1 MVEIIGWIAAGL
13 TTISFLPQAIKVLR
27 SNETSSI
34 SLWMYSIFSVGILC
48 WLIYGVYLKSSQMII
63 SNLITFLFAVII
75 LRAKVKNG

>member
-1 MVEIIGWIAAGL
+1 LEIIGWIAAGL
-13 TTISFLPQAIKVLR
+13 TTISFLPQAVKVLR

-34 SLWMYSIFSVGILC
+34 SLWMYSIFTIGILC

-63 SNLITFLFAVII
+63 SNLITFFFAVII

>member
-1 MVEIIGWIAAGL
+1 LEIIGWIAAGL

-34 SLWMYSIFSVGILC
+34 SLWMYSIFTIGILC

-63 SNLITFLFAVII
+63 SNLITFFFAVII
-75 LRAKVKNG
+75 LRAKIKNG

>member
-1 MVEIIGWIAAGL
+1 VELIGWIAAGL

-34 SLWMYSIFSVGILC
+34 SLWMYSIFSIGILC

-63 SNLITFLFAVII
+63 SNLITFFFAVII

>member
-1 MVEIIGWIAAGL
+1 MEIIGWIAAGL

-34 SLWMYSIFSVGILC
+34 SLWMYSIFTIGILC

-63 SNLITFLFAVII
+63 SNLITFFFAVII

>member
-1 MVEIIGWIAAGL
+1 VEIIGWIAAGL

-34 SLWMYSIFSVGILC
+34 SLWMYSIFAVGILC

>member
-1 MVEIIGWIAAGL
+1 VEIIGWIAAGL
-13 TTISFLPQAIKVLR
+13 TTISFLPQAVKVLR

-34 SLWMYSIFSVGILC
+34 SLWMYSIFTIGILC

-63 SNLITFLFAVII
+63 SNLITFFFAIII

>member
-1 MVEIIGWIAAGL
+1 VEIIGWIAAGL

-34 SLWMYSIFSVGILC
+34 SLWMYSIFAVGILC

-75 LRAKVKNG
+75 LRAKIKNG

>member
-1 MVEIIGWIAAGL
+1 LEIIGWIAAGL
-13 TTISFLPQAIKVLR
+13 TTISFLPQAVKVLR

-34 SLWMYSIFSVGILC
+34 SLWMYSIFTIGILC

>member
-1 MVEIIGWIAAGL
+1 VEIIGWIAAGL

-34 SLWMYSIFSVGILC
+34 SLWMYSIFTIGILC

-63 SNLITFLFAVII
+63 SNLITFFFAVII

>member
-1 MVEIIGWIAAGL
+1 MEIIGWIAAGL

-34 SLWMYSIFSVGILC
+34 SLWMYSIFTIGILC
-48 WLIYGVYLKSSQMII
+48 WLIYGVYLKSSQMIL
-63 SNLITFLFAVII
+63 SNLITFFFAVII

>member
-1 MVEIIGWIAAGL
+1 VEIIGWIAAGL

-34 SLWMYSIFSVGILC
+34 SLWMYSIFAVGILC

-63 SNLITFLFAVII
+63 SNLITFFFAVII

>member
-1 MVEIIGWIAAGL
+1 METIGWIAAGL

-34 SLWMYSIFSVGILC
+34 SLWMYSIFTIGILC
-48 WLIYGVYLKSSQMII
+48 WLIYGVYLKSSQMIL
-63 SNLITFLFAVII
+63 SNLITFFFAVII

>member
-1 MVEIIGWIAAGL
+1 VEIIGWIAAGL
-13 TTISFLPQAIKVLR
+13 TTISFLPQAVKVLR

-34 SLWMYSIFSVGILC
+34 SLWMYSIFTIGILC

-63 SNLITFLFAVII
+63 SNLITFFFAVII

>member
-1 MVEIIGWIAAGL
+1 MEIIGWIAAGL

-34 SLWMYSIFSVGILC
+34 SLWMYSIFTIGILC
-48 WLIYGVYLKSSQMII
+48 WLVYGVYLKSSQMII
-63 SNLITFLFAVII
+63 SNLITFFFAVII